1 MSIYHEFLEQK
12 SQIGGVSGFKPVW
25 MPSFLKD
32 FQAHLCD
39 WGIRKGRGLIAADCG
54 LGKTPMQLVVQQNF
68 IQHTNKPGL
77 LLTPLGVSAQTM
89 REAEKFGVDAVR
101 SKDGKFSSGA
111 RVIVTNYERLH
122 YFNPADFSSIAC
134 DESGVLKN
142 FDSVTRDT
150 VTEFMRT
157 IPYRVLCTA
166 TAAPN
171 DHCELG
177 TSAEALGEL
186 GYMDMLARFFKNDS
200 KTLHIHG
207 QKTGDAFGDRWR
219 FKPHAE
225 RHFWRWVCSWA
236 RACRKPS
243 DLGFDDAEFILPELV
258 TREHIVK
265 ASRPAAG
272 MLFETVASTMS
283 EQREETRR
291 TLTERCEK
299 AAELVAGSDSAVS
312 WCQLNDE
319 GDLLARI
326 IPGAKQVSGSDSDE
340 EKEEAFDAFSAGQI
354 RVLVTKAKIAGFGLN
369 WQHCAHATFFPSHSF
384 EQYYQ
389 ALRRLWRFGQ
399 KRKVR
404 ADIVGTEGSGAVLK
418 NWRRK
423 SDQADTMFS
432 EMVSL
437 MNESLRIGRTPYG
450 TKKEEVPAWL

>member
-1 MSIYHEFLEQK
+1 MSYTDFLNHK
-12 SQIGGVSGFKPVW
+12 SQIGGVSGFKPIW

-32 FQAHLCD
+32 FQTHLCN
-39 WGIRKGRGLIAADCG
+39 WGIEKGRGLIAADCG
-54 LGKTPMQLVVQQNF
+54 LGKTPMQLVVQENF
-68 IQHTNKPGL
+68 VRHTNRSGL

-89 REAEKFGVDAVR
+89 REAEKFGVDVFR
-101 SKDGKFSSGA
+101 SKDGKFPSGA
-111 RVIVTNYERLH
+111 RIVVTNYERLH
-122 YFNPADFSSIAC
+122 HFNPSDFSSVSC

-142 FDSVTRDT
+142 FDSVTRDS

-157 IPYRVLCTA
+157 IPFRVLCTA

-186 GYMDMLARFFKNDS
+186 GYMDMLGRFFKNDS

-207 QKTGDAFGDRWR
+207 QKTGNAMTDRWR

-243 DLGFDDAEFILPELV
+243 DLGFDDAEFTLPELV

-272 MLFETVASTMS
+272 MLFETVAATMG
-283 EQREETRR
+283 EQREETHR
-291 TLTERCEK
+291 TITERCEK
-299 AAELVAGSDSAVS
+299 VAELVADSDSAVC

-319 GDLLARI
+319 GDLLEKI
-326 IPGAKQVSGSDSDE
+326 IPGAKQVSGSDSDD
-340 EKEEAFDAFSAGQI
+340 EKEEAFEAFSSGQI
-354 RVLVTKAKIAGFGLN
+354 PKLVTKAKIAGFGLN
-369 WQHCAHATFFPSHSF
+369 WQHCNHETFFPSHSF
-384 EQYYQ
+384 EQFYQ
-389 ALRRLWRFGQ
+389 AVRRCWRFGQ
-399 KRKVR
+399 KRKVTV
-404 ADIVGTEGSGAVLK
+404 DVVGTEGSSAVLR
-418 NWRRK
+418 NLQRK
-423 SDQADTMFS
+423 SEQADEMFS
-432 EMVSL
+432 QMVSL

-450 TKKEEVPAWL
+450 TKQEELPSWL